1 MNILY
6 ENVDTY
12 NKKKEN
18 GIILI
23 PIGCIE
29 NHGHLPLGTDT
40 LIANRLAED
49 IMALNSN
56 VIKTP
61 VINYG
66 CHSLPDSGG
75 GFHMSGSICM
85 DNVKFVEHL
94 EKVVDAYV
102 DDGHKKFM
110 FLNCHFENT
119 PCILDTI
126 TRLYKR
132 HDKDLKM
139 VNVCY
144 WNLSSQKVLDKIFP
158 DGFDAK
164 IEHAG
169 VSETSIIMHLFPEL
183 DINYS
188 NINVKESNQYKY
200 NVFDFNKIRNDKNV
214 HSVLATPVGSSA
226 EKGKLMWDE
235 FIVEI
240 TKIVKEQF

>member
-1 MNILY
+1 MMNILY

-49 IMALNSN
+49 IMVLNSN

-94 EKVVDAYV
+94 EKVIDAYV
-102 DDGHKKFM
+102 DDGHKNFM

-126 TRLYKR
+126 SRLYKK
-132 HDKDLKM
+132 HKKDLKM
-139 VNVCY
+139 VNV
-144 WNLSSQKVLDKIFP
+144 
-158 DGFDAK
+158 
-164 IEHAG
+164 
-169 VSETSIIMHLFPEL
+169 
-183 DINYS
+183 
-188 NINVKESNQYKY
+188 
-200 NVFDFNKIRNDKNV
+200 
-214 HSVLATPVGSSA
+214 
-226 EKGKLMWDE
+226 
-235 FIVEI
+235 
-240 TKIVKEQF
+240 